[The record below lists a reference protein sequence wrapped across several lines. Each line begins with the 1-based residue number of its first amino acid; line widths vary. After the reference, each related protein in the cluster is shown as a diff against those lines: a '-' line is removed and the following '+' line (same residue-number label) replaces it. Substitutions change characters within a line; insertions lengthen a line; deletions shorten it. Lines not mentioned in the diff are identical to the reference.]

1 MADQMRGTTAMK
13 NSSVDVVLDKIAEK
27 PALINYVVSA
37 MTFGL
42 AQAREDITDEKDRAL
57 VEKLIDNLDTWE
69 K

>member
-1 MADQMRGTTAMK
+1 MAEQMRGATAMK

-27 PALINYVVSA
+27 PALVNYVVSA